1 MTNRFR
7 IFVMAVAAFLGVGSA
22 FAEYPQ
28 NITVK
33 TPDGAVVKAVALS
46 DNVIKVINIPAGV
59 DGTAGGMASVLDESD
74 LGTTLNA
81 NGKGMR
87 ANFCGLTVSVETSGK
102 VTIDGGKGK
111 TVVDNGIRTFAA
123 GKQFLSLHV
132 DATGSFYGAGERGHR
147 LNLRGDTL
155 VMYNRQNYG
164 YTGNDPR
171 ISQMNITMPLFLA
184 SDGFAIVFDDF
195 GAAKMTLSNPIT
207 YVTESPKAV
216 SWYYVNG
223 ASSLADVTTALTSLT
238 GRQDLPPL
246 WSLGYITSKYGYKT
260 QRETEDVVDSLR
272 AAGYPLDGVVLDL
285 YWYGKE
291 QDMGRLEWER
301 AQWPDPVDMMQYLR
315 GKGVNIITI
324 SQPYVLR
331 NGKALENYNTLAKQG
346 IFVADS
352 TGKAPQEVKI
362 WVGEGGM
369 FDVSN
374 PDTRKWLARRYQ
386 RLTDMGVGGWWG
398 DLGEPEVHP
407 ETGLHANGLTARL
420 YHNQYGNDWSSIIYD
435 LFKDRYPDRRLISMM
450 RGGTTGLQRY
460 SVFPWSTDVSRS
472 WGGLEPQV
480 RIMLNS
486 GLSGL
491 AYMGHDVG
499 GFAIDP
505 ENPSD
510 PELYIRWCQLGLFSP
525 MLRTHAQAMAEPTC
539 YPDQKDILLP
549 LIKERYRWL
558 PYNYTLA
565 YENSTKGWPLVR
577 PLNFHSSDPAE
588 NYDNISDQY
597 LWGRDVLVAPVMKQG
612 ATSRNVI
619 LPKGSEWF
627 DFYNPD
633 IAYKG
638 GTEIKDY
645 PAPLD
650 KIPLFVRS
658 GAFLTFADQP
668 MKHTGNYDPSRL
680 TIKYYPSQAVTSSII
695 YEDDMKTPSHAG
707 AKGRVTTLTGDA
719 SGKTVAITLDSQ
731 GSYNN
736 AHSQKI
742 IKLVVLRQNKKPR
755 SVTINK
761 RNVRFD
767 YDKENHTVTIDF
779 AWKVFQPANVSL
791 NF

>member
-1 MTNRFR
+1 MTNS
-7 IFVMAVAAFLGVGSA
+7 IKCILIVALTLIGNVTARA
-22 FAEYPQ
+22 AYPQ

-33 TPDGAVVKAVALS
+33 TANGASVTAVALS
-46 DNVIKVINIPAGV
+46 DNVIKVINIPTGI
-59 DGTAGGMASVLDESD
+59 DGTAGGKASVLDETSY
-74 LGTTLNA
+74 GTTLNP

-87 ANFCGLTVSVETSGK
+87 ASFCGLNVTVETSGK
-102 VTIDGGKGK
+102 VTIDGGPGK
-111 TVVDNGIRTFAA
+111 TVTDTGLRTFKD
-123 GKQFLSLHV
+123 GRQSLSLSV
-132 DATGSFYGAGERGHR
+132 DATGSFYGAGERGHK

-164 YTGNDPR
+164 YTGTDSR

-184 SDGFAIVFDDF
+184 SDGYAIVFDDF
-195 GAAKMTLSNPIT
+195 AAAEMILSDPIT
-207 YVTESPKAV
+207 YTTESPKAV
-216 SWYYVNG
+216 SWYYING

-246 WSLGYITSKYGYKT
+246 WSFGFITSKYGYKT
-260 QRETEDVVDSLR
+260 QRETEDIVDSLR
-272 AAGYPLDGVVLDL
+272 AKGYPLDGIVLDL

-291 QDMGRLEWER
+291 EDMGRLQWER
-301 AQWPDPVDMMQYLR
+301 DQWPDPVDMMQYLR
-315 GKGVNIITI
+315 AKGVNVITI

-331 NGKALENYNTLAKQG
+331 NGKAIDNYTTLGKEG
-346 IFVADS
+346 LFVADS
-352 TGKAPQEVKI
+352 TGTAPQEVKI

-374 PDTRKWLARRYQ
+374 PKTRDWLSRRYQ

-407 ETGLHANGLTARL
+407 ESALHANGLSTRL

-435 LFKDRYPDRRLISMM
+435 LFKNRYPDRRLISMM

-491 AYMGHDVG
+491 GYMGHDVG
-499 GFAIDP
+499 GFAVDP
-505 ENPSD
+505 ANPID

-525 MLRTHAQAMAEPTC
+525 MLRTHATVAAEPIC
-539 YPDQKDILLP
+539 YPEYQNILLP
-549 LIKERYRWL
+549 LVKERYRWL

-565 YENSTKGWPLVR
+565 YENASKGWPLVR
-577 PLNFHSSDPAE
+577 PLNFHSSLATE
-588 NYDNISDQY
+588 NYDNISDQF

-612 ATSRNVI
+612 ATTRNIV
-619 LPKGSEWF
+619 LPTGSDWV
-627 DFYNPD
+627 DYYTPNNT
-633 IAYKG
+633 YKG

-668 MKHTGNYDPSRL
+668 MKHVGNYDPSRL
-680 TIKYYPSQAVTSSII
+680 TINYYPSAQVTSSII
-695 YEDDMKTPSHAG
+695 YEDDMKTPSHADT
-707 AKGRVTTLTGDA
+707 KGRITTLTGDA
-719 SGKTVAITLDSQ
+719 SGKSVSVTLDSK

-736 AHSQKI
+736 AHSQKV
-742 IKLVVLRQNKKPR
+742 IKLVFFQQQKQPR

-761 RNVRFD
+761 RNMRFD
-767 YDKENHTVTIDF
+767 YDKEKQTVTVNF
-779 AWKVFQPANVSL
+779 VWKVFQPVNISL